1 MDFGKSSIF
10 NRSMTKPDRNFAMRK
25 KVEKDTTVN
34 GIFTIRR
41 KILTG
46 TRIQNNL
53 VELHSL
59 MQFVN
64 PNVLGT
70 KKEFSE
76 RFIKPLA

>member
-1 MDFGKSSIF
+1 
-10 NRSMTKPDRNFAMRK
+10 MTKPDRNFAMRK

-76 RFIKPLA
+76 RFIKHLTKGS